1 MTRRR
6 KGKVSRRI
14 MHSTSNGKALKYD
27 EMTSAGENILG
38 RRFVC
43 AVVDISGE
51 KPIEVL

>member
-6 KGKVSRRI
+6 KGKVRRRI
-14 MHSTSNGKALKYD
+14 MHSSSNVKVLKYD
-27 EMTSAGENILG
+27 EMASAGENILG
-38 RRFVC
+38 RRFVR